1 MVTGPEETIAFRMV
15 LRPGQADEY
24 RRRHDA
30 LPAELAALLRDAGVR
45 DYSIHLDPETHHLF
59 AVLKRPADH
68 RMEALSN
75 HEVMR
80 RWWAMMADIMETNPD
95 ASPVVTPLE
104 PMFRMA

>member
-1 MVTGPEETIAFRMV
+1 MAHGADETLAFRMV
-15 LRPGQADEY
+15 LRAGQAEEY

-30 LPAELAALLRDAGVR
+30 IPPELVALLREAGVR

-68 RMEALSN
+68 GMDALPG

-80 RWWAMMADIMETNPD
+80 RWWAMMADIMDTHPD
-95 ASPVVTPLE
+95 NAPVVTPLE
-104 PMFRMA
+104 PMFRMD